1 MSDKELMDFSFDIR
15 RQPDHKL
22 VESIKEAGLTF
33 LEWFLWGILALE
45 IGFILSQIF
54 GSDEVCQCDHNL
66 DDYY

>member
-15 RQPDHKL
+15 RKTDPEL
-22 VESIKEAGLTF
+22 LESVKEAGLTF
-33 LEWFLWGILALE
+33 LEWFLWVILALE

-54 GSDEVCQCDHNL
+54 GLDEVCQCDHNL

>member
-15 RQPDHKL
+15 RQPAPKL
-22 VESIKEAGLTF
+22 IESIKDTGLII

-45 IGFILSQIF
+45 LGFILGQMF
-54 GSDEVCQCDHNL
+54 GSDEICQCDHNL